1 MTCEGFQKRFF
12 DYLSE
17 EMNSAEKKVLEDH
30 LTGCES
36 CRFQFEQMEIVWR
49 GLSNLPESDPSPA
62 LRSRFYAMLEIEK
75 RREAEKVSTSERIKR
90 LVLSLWPRRPAFQ
103 FAYAL
108 GFLIVGLLI
117 GSRIQTGEHRNGEI
131 ASLRQEIS
139 NMRQMVSVSLMNQST
154 SSERLQGIQY
164 TMQINH
170 PTEPLLETLL
180 NTLNSDPNVNVRLAA
195 VDALFAFN
203 NRPGIR
209 SALIASLSHQASPL
223 VQISLIDLLVEI
235 RERRSLE
242 ALRNL
247 IGDQD
252 VHRAVKEHAE
262 KRIKELT

>member
-1 MTCEGFQKRFF
+1 MTCEGFQERFF

-17 EMNSAEKKVLEDH
+17 EMDSAEKKVLEDH
-30 LTGCES
+30 LAGCET
-36 CRFQFEQMEIVWR
+36 CRFQLEQMEIVWR
-49 GLSNLPESDPSPA
+49 GLSDLPERDPSPA

-75 RREAEKVSTSERIKR
+75 RRAAEKVSTIERIKS

-103 FAYAL
+103 FASAL
-108 GFLIVGLLI
+108 GFLLVGLFI
-117 GSRIQTGEHRNGEI
+117 GNHFQTDEHKTGEI
-131 ASLRQEIS
+131 ATLRQEIS
-139 NMRQMVSVSLMNQST
+139 DMRQMVSMSLINQST

-209 SALIASLSHQASPL
+209 NALIASLSYQTSPL
-223 VQISLIDLLVEI
+223 VQISLIDLLVDI

-252 VHRAVKEHAE
+252 VNRTVKEHAE